1 MIRIVSSRSRNDAS
15 TPRARGARR
24 ALIVATATALP
35 LLTIWPSA
43 QAAPAAAPTV
53 SASASGTARGPA
65 TATSAATAATAAPST
80 SVSAVPITN
89 ASTAGSGAKTDAPST
104 ATKDA
109 SATSAANG
117 DPAIPSVLTL
127 DGAIKLFRE
136 RGFDLLIADAS
147 VLGAEGDEIAAGAVA
162 NPVIG
167 VGVTKVFSYSPSGV
181 DSCGG
186 CSSVGFSLGVSD
198 NGALMDVFVGKRP
211 LRLKVARAALA
222 VARTAKEDARRL
234 LELQLKTSI
243 AQLAA
248 AQEAVELAKDIATA
262 QTQTYEIG
270 KLKYPKVINEGE
282 LARIQTAKLEAD
294 QQVDMAINN
303 ERVNRASI
311 AFLLGV
317 RGAVAPFKAEASTI
331 KFAVPAKLASVTED
345 SLLRDAQTNRPDVRI
360 AGLQLDRSE
369 AAIDLARRYRYPDI
383 ALSLQYSQI
392 GTGQNALAPPAV
404 TFGVT
409 IPFPLFYNQGGEIKR
424 AQADY
429 GVQSVVKKKVEAQV
443 VSDVMQA
450 YASFQASKATVE
462 RMENGGLLE
471 SAKKARDITQIQFNA
486 GQTTLLD
493 YLDATRTYI
502 GVNVEYVNDRLA
514 YWTAVFQLEAAVGVE
529 LRK

>member
-1 MIRIVSSRSRNDAS
+1 MIRIASSRSRSRNDAS
-15 TPRARGARR
+15 TPRARAFRR
-24 ALIVATATALP
+24 ALVVATVTTLP
-35 LLTIWPSA
+35 LLTNWPSA
-43 QAAPAAAPTV
+43 QAAPATAP
-53 SASASGTARGPA
+53 AASGTARSAASATPTAPSASAGVASSAIAVPSASASATSSGPA
-65 TATSAATAATAAPST
+65 AAGKSDKEASATS
-80 SVSAVPITN
+80 V
-89 ASTAGSGAKTDAPST
+89 
-104 ATKDA
+104 
-109 SATSAANG
+109 TSAANG
-117 DPAIPSVLTL
+117 DPAIPSVLTIDAAL
-127 DGAIKLFRE
+127 KLFRE

-167 VGVTKVFSYSPSGV
+167 VGVTKVFSYSASGV

-186 CSSVGFSLGVSD
+186 CSSIGFAIGVSD

-234 LELQLKTSI
+234 LELQLKTSV
-243 AQLAA
+243 AHLAA
-248 AQEAVELAKDIATA
+248 AQEAVELAKDIAAA
-262 QTQTYEIG
+262 QTQTFEIG

-294 QQVDMAINN
+294 QQVDLAINN

-331 KFAVPAKLASVTED
+331 KFAVPAKLASVTEE
-345 SLLRDAQTNRPDVRI
+345 SLVRDAQASRPDVKI

-429 GVQSVVKKKVEAQV
+429 GVQSVVKKRVEAQV
-443 VSDVMQA
+443 VSDVLQA
-450 YASFQASKATVE
+450 YANFQASKATVE
-462 RMENGGLLE
+462 RMESGGLLE

-493 YLDATRTYI
+493 NLDATRTYI

>member
-1 MIRIVSSRSRNDAS
+1 MIRSAPLRAHRDISP
-15 TPRARGARR
+15 TRARRLRR
-24 ALIVATATALP
+24 ALIIATATALP
-35 LLTIWPSA
+35 LLTLWPAA
-43 QAAPAAAPTV
+43 QAAPATAPAAPTAAGTGSASSAATGSASAALTAPRAPTAPSAIATSASAT
-53 SASASGTARGPA
+53 SASAS
-65 TATSAATAATAAPST
+65 ATSPPKS
-80 SVSAVPITN
+80 S
-89 ASTAGSGAKTDAPST
+89 
-104 ATKDA
+104 DA
-109 SATSAANG
+109 SATNAANG
-117 DPAIPSVLTL
+117 DPALPSVLTIDAAL
-127 DGAIKLFRE
+127 QLFRE
-136 RGFDLLIADAS
+136 RGFDLLIADAG
-147 VLGAEGDEIAAGAVA
+147 VLGAEGDEIAAGAVV

-167 VGVTKVFSYSPSGV
+167 VGVTKVFSYSASGV

-186 CSSVGFSLGVSD
+186 CSSIGFSFGVSD

-243 AQLAA
+243 SHLAA
-248 AQEAVELAKDIATA
+248 AQEAVDLAKDVAAA
-262 QTQTYEIG
+262 QTQTFEIG

-282 LARIQTAKLEAD
+282 LARIQTAKLQAD

-317 RGAVAPFKAEASTI
+317 RGAVGPFKAEPSTI
-331 KFAVPAKLASVTED
+331 KFTVPSKLASVTEE
-345 SLLRDAQTNRPDVRI
+345 SLLRDAQANRPDVKI

-369 AAIDLARRYRYPDI
+369 AAIELAKRYRYPDI

-392 GTGQNALAPPAV
+392 GSGQNALAPPAL
-404 TFGVT
+404 TFGVS
-409 IPFPLFYNQGGEIKR
+409 IPLPLFYAQGGEIKR

-429 GVQSVVKKKVEAQV
+429 GAQAIFKKKVEAQV
-443 VSDVMQA
+443 VSDVVQA
-450 YASFQASKATVE
+450 YASFQASKTTVE
-462 RMENGGLLE
+462 RMENGGLLA